1 MSLSFC
7 GELMELDERDRKILE
22 LLLKNSR
29 MNYSEI
35 AKILGISDTAV
46 RKRVRN
52 MEKNGVIRG
61 YTLSVDPHAM
71 GYKCV
76 AILGIDTES
85 DKFYHVANA
94 LRDMDEVRCV
104 DMASGE
110 NMIVV
115 EIWVRDGEQLA
126 KIISEDIGKIDGV
139 KKVKS
144 SIVLQ
149 KLKG

>member
-1 MSLSFC
+1 
-7 GELMELDERDRKILE
+7 MELDERDKKIIE

-52 MEKNGVIRG
+52 MEKNGIIRG
-61 YTLSVDPHAM
+61 YTVSVEPHSM

-85 DKFYHVANA
+85 EKFYHVANT
-94 LRDMDEVRCV
+94 LKDMKEVKCV

-115 EIWVRDGEQLA
+115 EIWARDGEQLA

>member
-1 MSLSFC
+1 
-7 GELMELDERDRKILE
+7 MELDERDKKIIE

-52 MEKNGVIRG
+52 MEKNGIIRG
-61 YTLSVDPHAM
+61 YTISVEPHSM

-85 DKFYHVANA
+85 EKFYHVANT
-94 LRDMDEVRCV
+94 LKDMEEVKCV

-115 EIWVRDGEQLA
+115 EIWARDGEQLA

>member
-1 MSLSFC
+1 
-7 GELMELDERDRKILE
+7 MELDERDKKIIE

-52 MEKNGVIRG
+52 MEKNGIIRG
-61 YTLSVDPHAM
+61 YTISVEPHSM

-85 DKFYHVANA
+85 EKFYYVANT
-94 LRDMDEVRCV
+94 LKEMKEVKCV

-115 EIWVRDGEQLA
+115 EIWARDGEQLA

>member
-1 MSLSFC
+1 MAFSLG
-7 GELMELDERDRKILE
+7 GEFMNLDDRDRKIIE

-29 MNYSEI
+29 MNYSDI
-35 AKILGISDTAV
+35 AKVLGISDTAV
-46 RKRVRN
+46 RKRIRN
-52 MEKNGVIRG
+52 MEKSGVIRG
-61 YTLSVDPHAM
+61 YTLSVDPHTL

-85 DKFYHVANA
+85 EKFYYVANA
-94 LRDMDEVRCV
+94 LKDMDEVKCV

-115 EIWVRDGEQLA
+115 EIWAKDGEQLA
-126 KIISEDIGKIDGV
+126 RIISENIGKIDGV

>member
-1 MSLSFC
+1 
-7 GELMELDERDRKILE
+7 MELDERDKKIIE

-52 MEKNGVIRG
+52 MEKNGIIRG
-61 YTLSVDPHAM
+61 YTVSVEPHSM

-85 DKFYHVANA
+85 EKFYHVANT
-94 LRDMDEVRCV
+94 LKDMEEVKCV

-115 EIWVRDGEQLA
+115 EIWARDGEQLA